1 MNSPYTPK
9 ALALMG
15 PTASGKTAAAIRL
28 CRALDGEVIS
38 VDSGLVYRGM
48 DIGTAK
54 PSVDER
60 QGVPH
65 HLLDILDPAEAFST
79 GQFRARALELIREI
93 AGRGRV
99 PVLAG
104 GTMLYFNALFNGL
117 ADLPEADPEIRRQID
132 EEARQVGWQR
142 MHQTLADVDPKAAAR
157 IHPNDPQRI
166 QRALEVYRVSGV
178 PISSLCEQGAQVPP
192 PVDFIRL
199 ILAPSS
205 RELLHQRIA
214 QRFHGMLDSGLV
226 EEVERLYQRGDLDES
241 MPSIRAVG
249 YRQVW
254 SYLNGQIEFPAMIQ
268 RGIIATRQFA
278 KRQYTWLRRQAAARY
293 YISED
298 PNVAER
304 MLKELRGCLR

>member
-1 MNSPYTPK
+1 MNSPSIPK

-28 CRALDGEVIS
+28 CRELDGEVIS

-132 EEARQVGWQR
+132 EKARHVGWQR
-142 MHQTLADVDPKAAAR
+142 MHQILAEVDPKAAAR

-178 PISSLCEQGAQVPP
+178 PISSLCEQAAQAPP

-199 ILAPSS
+199 VLAPSS

-214 QRFHGMLDSGLV
+214 QRFQGMLEGGLV
-226 EEVERLYQRGDLDES
+226 EEVERLYRRGDLDES

-254 SYLNGQIEFPAMIQ
+254 SYLNGQVEYPVMMQ

-278 KRQYTWLRRQAAARY
+278 KRQYTWLRRQAAARH
-293 YISED
+293 YISEE

-304 MLKELRGCLR
+304 MLTEVAGCLR